1 MTVVTQTAQEI
12 IEYAKQTNE
21 PDWFTTLR
29 LQADQ
34 AVAELALPNFQK
46 INYRSWPINVTQRPE
61 VNEEPIEL
69 TELATQQ
76 ANIVQLGSQL
86 LQADLPAEFKEK
98 GVIVCDWPTALKEH
112 ADLVQKY
119 FMTKATKPTENRLNA
134 EHVAHLTSGLLIYVP
149 KNVVLKQPLTSYFF
163 QDARQSRDY
172 VHHLLLIADRGSEL
186 SYLENTGTYGQQ
198 ECPANIIEE
207 VIAEPG
213 SHIKFASVD
222 RLGEHTTAYL
232 NRRGYLEQ
240 DAKIDWSMGMMNDG
254 NIVGDFDSELVGAGS
269 HAEVKV
275 VAISTGQQVQGI
287 DTRVTNYG
295 QHSLGNILQHGVI
308 LAESS
313 LIFNGIGHIVHGAKG
328 AEPQQESRVLML
340 STKARGD
347 ANPILLI
354 DDNDVVAG
362 HAASV
367 GRVDEQKMYYL
378 MSRGIDQATAERL
391 VIRGFLGP
399 VLSAL
404 PSKEVRDILAE
415 MIERKLINGQKDE

>member
-1 MTVVTQTAQEI
+1 MTVKAQIYPEI
-12 IEYAKQTNE
+12 TEYAQKTNE
-21 PDWFTTLR
+21 PEWFTSMR
-29 LQADQ
+29 IKAQQAS
-34 AVAELALPNFQK
+34 ANLALPNFQK
-46 INYRSWPINVTQRPE
+46 INYHSWPL
-61 VNEEPIEL
+61 EL
-69 TELATQQ
+69 THPLEFSASDIKAADLETQQ
-76 ANIVQLGSQL
+76 ANIIQVGAHLVHL
-86 LQADLPAEFKEK
+86 ELPAEFKEK
-98 GVIVCDWPTALKEH
+98 GVIVCDWATAIKEH
-112 ADLVQKY
+112 PALVQKY
-119 FMTKATKPTENRLNA
+119 FMTEATKPTENRLNA

-149 KNVVLKQPLTSYFF
+149 KNVILKRPLTSYFF
-163 QDARQSRDY
+163 QDARTVRDY
-172 VHHLLLIADRGSEL
+172 VHHLLLIADQGSEL
-186 SYLENTGTYGQQ
+186 SYLENTGTLGNSV
-198 ECPANIIEE
+198 CPANIIEE

-222 RLGEHTTAYL
+222 RLGEQTTAYL
-232 NRRGYLEQ
+232 NRRGYLKR

-254 NIVGDFDSELVGAGS
+254 NIVGDFDSELVGTGS

-295 QHSLGNILQHGVI
+295 DHSLGNILQHGVI
-308 LAESS
+308 LARSS

-328 AEPQQESRVLML
+328 AEAQQESRVLML

-378 MSRGIDQATAERL
+378 MSRGVDKQTAERL

-404 PSKEVRDILAE
+404 PSKEVQKILAD
-415 MIERKLINGQKDE
+415 MIERKLVNGQKDE